1 MAATRLEFFALKDL
15 PMVQRGND
23 VATLIIDSLDRS
35 EDRLGRQD
43 VVVIAQKIISKAEG
57 RLVFLDEVRVSKEAE
72 ALARSTEKD
81 ARVVELILQESKS
94 IVRSRPGLV
103 IAEHRLGFIMANA
116 GIDMSNTGGPGGRE
130 CALLLPL
137 DADQSASRIK
147 ANLDEQFDTDVGVI
161 INDSFGRPWRHGTMG
176 VAIGAAGLPS
186 IIDLRGEPDLDGR
199 ELQVSISGFADE
211 IAAGA
216 SLLMGQ
222 GNEGQPVVVAKG
234 LQWQAEPAP
243 VAAMIRPAEEDLFR

>member
-15 PMVQRGND
+15 PIVQRGND
-23 VATLIIDSLDRS
+23 VAALIIEALKRAAA
-35 EDRLGRQD
+35 RLEKQD
-43 VVVIAQKIISKAEG
+43 VVIIAQKIVSKAEG
-57 RLVFLDEVRVSKEAE
+57 RLIVLDDVSASKEAE
-72 ALARSTEKD
+72 ALALSTEKD

-94 IVRSRPGLV
+94 IVRSRPGLI

-116 GIDMSNTGGPGGRE
+116 GIDMSNTGGPEGQE

-137 DADQSASRIK
+137 DSDKSARAIK
-147 ANLDEQFDTDVGVI
+147 ARLDEHFDTDVGVI
-161 INDSFGRPWRHGTMG
+161 INDSFGRPWRQGTMG
-176 VAIGAAGLPS
+176 IAIGAAGLPS

-199 ELQVSISGFADE
+199 ELLVSISGFADE

-222 GNEGQPVVVAKG
+222 GSEGQPVVVAKG
-234 LQWQAEPAP
+234 LEWQAEAAP
-243 VAAMIRPAEEDLFR
+243 VAAMIRPAEGDLFR

>member
-1 MAATRLEFFALKDL
+1 MTATRLEFLALEGL
-15 PMVQRGND
+15 PMVQHGDD
-23 VATLIIDSLDRS
+23 VAALIIAAVESAGARLDTH
-35 EDRLGRQD
+35 D
-43 VVVIAQKIISKAEG
+43 VVIIAQKIISKAEG
-57 RLVFLDEVRVSKEAE
+57 RLFVLDDVEVSAE
-72 ALARSTEKD
+72 AAKLAQETEKD
-81 ARVVELILQESKS
+81 PRVVELILQESKR
-94 IVRSRPGLV
+94 IVRSRPGLI

-116 GIDMSNTGGPGGRE
+116 GIDMSNTGGPSGKE

-137 DADQSASRIK
+137 DSDVSASAIK
-147 ANLDEQFDTDVGVI
+147 AKLDQHFGAEVGVV

-199 ELQVSISGFADE
+199 ELLVSISGFADE

-222 GNEGQPVVVAKG
+222 GNEGRPVVVAKG
-234 LQWQAEPAP
+234 LRWQEPEAP
-243 VAAMIRPAEEDLFR
+243 VAALIRPAEGDLFR

>member
-1 MAATRLEFFALKDL
+1 MTATRLEFLALKDL

-23 VATLIIDSLDRS
+23 IAALIIDALMRS
-35 EDRLGRQD
+35 DSCLENQD
-43 VVVIAQKIISKAEG
+43 VVVIAQKIVSKAEG
-57 RLVFLDEVRVSKEAE
+57 RLVILDDVDVSKEAE
-72 ALARSTEKD
+72 VLATATDKD
-81 ARVVELILQESKS
+81 ARVVELILQESKN
-94 IVRSRPGLV
+94 IVRSRPGLI

-116 GIDMSNTGGPGGRE
+116 GIDMSNTGGPEGQQ

-137 DADQSASRIK
+137 DSDKSASEIK
-147 ANLDEQFDTDVGVI
+147 AKLDEHFGTNVGVI
-161 INDSFGRPWRHGTMG
+161 INDSFGRPWRQGTMG

-199 ELQVSISGFADE
+199 ELLVSISGFADE

-222 GNEGQPVVVAKG
+222 GREGQPVVVAKG
-234 LQWQAEPAP
+234 LEWQAEAAP
-243 VAAMIRPAEEDLFR
+243 VAAMIRPPEGDLFR

>member
-1 MAATRLEFFALKDL
+1 MTAKRLEFFALEDL
-15 PMVQRGND
+15 PMVQRGDD
-23 VATLIIDSLDRS
+23 VAALIIAAVERAEARLDTH
-35 EDRLGRQD
+35 D
-43 VVVIAQKIISKAEG
+43 VVIIAQKIVSKAEG
-57 RLVFLDEVRVSKEAE
+57 RLFILDDVEVSAE
-72 ALARSTEKD
+72 AAKLAQETEKD
-81 ARVVELILQESKS
+81 PRVVELILRESKR
-94 IVRSRPGLV
+94 IVRSRPGLI

-116 GIDMSNTGGPGGRE
+116 GIDMSNTGGPSGKE

-137 DADQSASRIK
+137 DSDLSASAIK
-147 ANLDEQFDTDVGVI
+147 SKLDQHFGAEVGVV

-199 ELQVSISGFADE
+199 ELLVSISGFADE

-222 GNEGQPVVVAKG
+222 GNEGRPVVIAKG
-234 LQWQAEPAP
+234 LHWQAPETP
-243 VAAMIRPAEEDLFR
+243 VADMIRPAEGDLFR

>member
-1 MAATRLEFFALKDL
+1 MTATRLEFFALEGL
-15 PMVQRGND
+15 PMVQHGDD
-23 VATLIIDSLDRS
+23 VAALIIAAVESADARLDTH
-35 EDRLGRQD
+35 D
-43 VVVIAQKIISKAEG
+43 VVIIAQKIISKAEG
-57 RLVFLDEVRVSKEAE
+57 RLFILEDVEVSAE
-72 ALARSTEKD
+72 AAKLAQETEKD
-81 ARVVELILQESKS
+81 PRVVELILQESKR
-94 IVRSRPGLV
+94 IVRSRPGLI

-116 GIDMSNTGGPGGRE
+116 GIDMSNTGGPTGKE

-137 DADQSASRIK
+137 DSDVSASAIK
-147 ANLDEQFDTDVGVI
+147 AKLDQHFGAEVGVV

-199 ELQVSISGFADE
+199 ELLVSISGFADE

-222 GNEGQPVVVAKG
+222 GNEGRPVVIAKG
-234 LQWQAEPAP
+234 LRWQEPEAP
-243 VAAMIRPAEEDLFR
+243 VAAMIRPAEGDLFR